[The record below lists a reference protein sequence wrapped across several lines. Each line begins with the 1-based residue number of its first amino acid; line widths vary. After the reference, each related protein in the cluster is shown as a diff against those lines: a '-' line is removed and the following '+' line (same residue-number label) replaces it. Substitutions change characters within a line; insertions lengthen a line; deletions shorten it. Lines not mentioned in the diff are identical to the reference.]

1 MRKTLLLLLIST
13 SLFAQ
18 TKIDSIFS
26 IEFPTTPEKLKISEG
41 AEKEIV
47 FYSNNEND
55 SFVVMSLIN
64 ENGENDFEKNLPSPE
79 GLKSAYE
86 KMIAVQIKAMR
97 KKTFIFKDSTEIEIK
112 GFRGYRLTYQD
123 ENSKKQ
129 IAESVLL
136 LINGIN
142 FIATYSKVNEYNEEN
157 KNKFLNSITIDTSKE
172 PKQVAEKYDLKGNL
186 LELFFKGILV
196 VGLFY
201 LLRKYKKTTGN
212 NV

>member
-1 MRKTLLLLLIST
+1 MRKTLLLLFISS
-13 SLFAQ
+13 SLFGQ
-18 TKIDSIFS
+18 TKVDLIFS
-26 IEFPTTPEKLKISEG
+26 IEFPNEPEKMKISEG
-41 AEKEIV
+41 AENGIV
-47 FYSNNEND
+47 FYSNSEKE
-55 SFVVMSLIN
+55 SFVAMSLIS
-64 ENGENDFEKNLPSPE
+64 ENSKREFKNDLLSPE

-86 KMIAVQIKAMR
+86 KMIAVQINAMR

-112 GFRGYRLTYQD
+112 GFKGYKVTYQD

-142 FIATYSKVNEYNEEN
+142 FIATYSKVNEFNEEN

-172 PKQVAEKYDLKGNL
+172 PKQVAEKYDLKENL
-186 LELFFKGILV
+186 LELFLKGILV

>member
-1 MRKTLLLLLIST
+1 MIKTLLLLLIST
-13 SLFAQ
+13 SLFGQ

-26 IEFPTTPEKLKISEG
+26 IEFPTTPKKMKISEG
-41 AEKEIV
+41 AERGV
-47 FYSNNEND
+47 AFYSNNEND

-64 ENGENDFEKNLPSPE
+64 ENGERDFKNSLPSPE
-79 GLKSAYE
+79 GLKSTYE
-86 KMIAVQIKAMR
+86 KMIAIQIKAMR
-97 KKTFIFKDSTEIEIK
+97 KKTFIFKDSTKIK
-112 GFRGYRLTYQD
+112 INGFKGYKLTYQD

-142 FIATYSKVNEYNEEN
+142 FIATYSKVNEFNEEN
-157 KNKFLNSITIDTSKE
+157 RNKFLNSIKIDTSKE
-172 PKQVAEKYDLKGNL
+172 PKQVVEKYDLKGNL
-186 LELFFKGILV
+186 LELFFKGLVV

-212 NV
+212 TV

>member
-1 MRKTLLLLLIST
+1 MRKTLLLLLISS
-13 SLFAQ
+13 SLFGQ

-26 IEFPTTPEKLKISEG
+26 IEFQNEPEKMKISEG
-41 AEKEIV
+41 AENGIV
-47 FYSNNEND
+47 FYSNSEKE
-55 SFVVMSLIN
+55 SFVAMSLIS
-64 ENGENDFEKNLPSPE
+64 ENGERDFKNDLPNAE

-97 KKTFIFKDSTEIEIK
+97 KKMFIFKDSSEVEIK
-112 GFRGYRLTYQD
+112 GYKGYKLTYQD
-123 ENSKKQ
+123 ENSKKR
-129 IAESVLL
+129 IAESVLF

-142 FIATYSKVNEYNEEN
+142 FIATYSKVNEFNEEN

-186 LELFFKGILV
+186 LELFLKGVLV

>member
-86 KMIAVQIKAMR
+86 KMIAAQIKAMR
-97 KKTFIFKDSTEIEIK
+97 KKTFIFKDSTEIKIK

-201 LLRKYKKTTGN
+201 LLRKYKKN
-212 NV
+212 YR

>member
-1 MRKTLLLLLIST
+1 MRKTLLLLLISS
-13 SLFAQ
+13 SLFGQ

-26 IEFPTTPEKLKISEG
+26 IEFPNEPEKMKISEG
-41 AEKEIV
+41 AENGIV
-47 FYSNNEND
+47 FYSNSEKE
-55 SFVVMSLIN
+55 SFIAMSLIS
-64 ENGENDFEKNLPSPE
+64 ENGEREFKNDLPSPE

-97 KKTFIFKDSTEIEIK
+97 KKTFLFKDSTKIAIK
-112 GFRGYRLTYQD
+112 GFKGYKLTYED

-129 IAESVLL
+129 IAESVLF

-142 FIATYSKVNEYNEEN
+142 FIATYSKVNEFNEEN

-186 LELFFKGILV
+186 LELFLKGILV

-212 NV
+212 TV

>member
-41 AEKEIV
+41 AEKGIV

-86 KMIAVQIKAMR
+86 KMIAAQIKAMR
-97 KKTFIFKDSTEIEIK
+97 KKTFIFKDSTEIKIK

-172 PKQVAEKYDLKGNL
+172 PKQVVEKYDLKGNL

-201 LLRKYKKTTGN
+201 LLRKYKKN
-212 NV
+212 YR

>member
-13 SLFAQ
+13 SLFGQ

-26 IEFPTTPEKLKISEG
+26 IEFPATPEKMKISEG
-41 AEKEIV
+41 AEKGVV

-55 SFVVMSLIN
+55 SFVVMSLIT
-64 ENGENDFEKNLPSPE
+64 EKGERDFKNNLPSPE

-112 GFRGYRLTYQD
+112 GFKGYKLTYQD

-142 FIATYSKVNEYNEEN
+142 FIATYSKVNEEN
-157 KNKFLNSITIDTSKE
+157 KNSFLNSITIDTSKE
-172 PKQVAEKYDLKGNL
+172 PKQVVEKYDLKGNL
-186 LELFFKGILV
+186 LELFFKGLFV